1 MEIHKVINLNTGRHK
16 LIKFQSTKL
25 MLMLMHAYNIPTYVN
40 PSLCMKCFVRTTVNS
55 QATSK

>member
-16 LIKFQSTKL
+16 FIKFQSTKL

-40 PSLCMKCFVRTTVNS
+40 PSLCMKCFVRTT
-55 QATSK
+55 SK